1 MRFEVI
7 IVARWLFG
15 ERDRKQVVRE
25 RKEDDEIIILS
36 SILILLEIRL
46 MCLDHI
52 LVSDL
57 VVS

>member
-25 RKEDDEIIILS
+25 RKEDDEIIIS